1 MAILTMNAMGFQS
14 GIGVDVHVHRIT
26 NRLGWHKTEK
36 PEQTRLNLE
45 SWLPKEFHGPI
56 NKILVGCTYLTS
68 YWWIVLID
76 SVTVGQEICKPVGP
90 RCDLCN
96 VATVPRLC
104 PSKQAVSP
112 RKKTPSKLIKKL
124 EEEDGKPELPIE
136 LDAKPQVKE
145 EEELEEKPLKVEEAL
160 NW

>member
-1 MAILTMNAMGFQS
+1 MIE
-14 GIGVDVHVHRIT
+14 I
-26 NRLGWHKTEK
+26 
-36 PEQTRLNLE
+36 
-45 SWLPKEFHGPI
+45 
-56 NKILVGCTYLTS
+56 
-68 YWWIVLID
+68 
-76 SVTVGQEICKPVGP
+76 VGQEICKPVGP

-96 VATVPRLC
+96 VAKVPRLC

-136 LDAKPQVKE
+136 VEAKVEVKVEITEVVEKVTIVKE
-145 EEELEEKPLKVEEAL
+145 EEGL